1 MNRFFQITLIA
12 GIALAI
18 GTDRVCAQY
27 ANEFSEAK
35 LINQGKTTHSI
46 AGNGKVVV
54 QVQVNADG
62 SHKAI
67 KVISSTNPGDN
78 AAAMD
83 IAQNST
89 YRPAHRGKTPITAF
103 YDFTLRFNGK
113 SVASNASE
121 GNGGGGVP
129 AGGSLSPAA
138 ASVAALVR
146 QGQYAQAKSKAQ
158 AELLNTPGDESL
170 RQMLGIAAY
179 DGGDFAA
186 AASAFDKVENIG
198 PQFRPAAAQSF
209 AAAAVAGAISNPT
222 ESLAYAQKAMALQ
235 PSTNSRF
242 ALGVAQLAN
251 NDDASAIES
260 LKTAQAAAIADPKI
274 PVASK
279 VNIDA
284 ELLQAYLTNND
295 QKDAEAVAAQIK
307 QLDPKSTAGGR
318 AMGASLIRSGQAAQ
332 AAKDTTTA
340 LNDYDQAAALGD
352 PQIAVTANVAAAFAV
367 AQSAKPDYKR
377 MQSYA
382 DKAIALQPNDAQ
394 ANFAEGIA
402 LTGQWAS
409 SHDDATKK
417 KAADALDRADQQA
430 KAEGNEALSLQIET
444 FVKQN
449 LNSSS
454 GAPAGSG

>member
-1 MNRFFQITLIA
+1 MNRFFKVSAIA
-12 GIALAI
+12 VIAVTVA
-18 GTDRVCAQY
+18 TDRAYAQY

-35 LINQGKTTHSI
+35 LIAQGKTTHSI
-46 AGNGKVVV
+46 AGNGTVVV

-62 SHKAI
+62 THKAI
-67 KVISSTNPGDN
+67 KVIKSTNPGDN
-78 AAAMD
+78 DAAMD

-89 YRPAHRGKTPITAF
+89 YRPAHRGTTPVTAF

-113 SVASNASE
+113 AVVSNTSE
-121 GNGGGGVP
+121 GGGSGVP
-129 AGGSLSPAA
+129 VTGLSPAA
-138 ASVAALVR
+138 ASVAALIR

-158 AELLNTPGDESL
+158 AELLNTPGDTSL
-170 RQMLGIAAY
+170 REMLGVAAY
-179 DGGDFAA
+179 NAGDYTT
-186 AASAFDKVENIG
+186 AASAFDKVDNIG
-198 PQFRPAAAQSF
+198 TEFRPAAAQSF
-209 AAAAVAGAISNPT
+209 AAAAVSGAQSNPT

-235 PSTNSRF
+235 PTTNSRF

-251 NDDASAIES
+251 GDDAAALQS
-260 LKTAQAAAIADPKI
+260 LKAAQSAAMSDPKI
-274 PVASK
+274 PAASK
-279 VNIDA
+279 VNIDS
-284 ELLQAYLTNND
+284 ELMQAYIANND
-295 QKDAEAVAAQIK
+295 PKDAQAVAAQIK
-307 QLDPKSTAGGR
+307 QLDPNSTAGSR
-318 AMGASLIRSGQAAQ
+318 AMGVSLIKSGQAAQ

-382 DKAIALQPNDAQ
+382 DKAIALQPNNAQ

-409 SHDDATKK
+409 SHDDTTKK

-449 LNSSS
+449 LNSSGS
-454 GAPAGSG
+454 GAAPSG

>member
-1 MNRFFQITLIA
+1 MNRFFNVSAIA
-12 GIALAI
+12 IIALSVA
-18 GTDRVCAQY
+18 TDRASAQY

-35 LINQGKTTHSI
+35 LIAQGKTTHSI
-46 AGNGKVVV
+46 AGNGTVVV

-62 SHKAI
+62 THKAI
-67 KVISSTNPGDN
+67 KVIKSTNPGDN
-78 AAAMD
+78 DAAMD

-89 YRPAHRGKTPITAF
+89 YRPAHRGTTPVTAF

-113 SVASNASE
+113 AVVSNSS
-121 GNGGGGVP
+121 GGSGVP
-129 AGGSLSPAA
+129 VTGLSPAA
-138 ASVAALVR
+138 ASVAALIR

-158 AELLNTPGDESL
+158 AELLNSPGDMSL
-170 RQMLGIAAY
+170 REMLGVAAY
-179 DGGDFAA
+179 NAGDYTT
-186 AASAFDKVENIG
+186 AASAFDKVDNIG
-198 PQFRPAAAQSF
+198 TEFRPAAAQSF
-209 AAAAVAGAISNPT
+209 AAAAVSGAQSNPT
-222 ESLAYAQKAMALQ
+222 ESLAYAQKAVALQ
-235 PSTNSRF
+235 PTTNSRF
-242 ALGVAQLAN
+242 ALGVAQLAGGDN
-251 NDDASAIES
+251 TAALAS
-260 LKTAQAAAIADPKI
+260 LKAAQSAAMADSKI

-279 VNIDA
+279 VNIDS
-284 ELLQAYLTNND
+284 ELMQAYLANND
-295 QKDAEAVAAQIK
+295 QKDAQAVAAQIK
-307 QLDPKSTAGGR
+307 QLDPNSAAGSR
-318 AMGASLIRSGQAAQ
+318 AMGVSLIKSGQAAQ

-352 PQIAVTANVAAAFAV
+352 PQVAVTADVAAAFAV

-382 DKAIALQPNDAQ
+382 DKAIALQPNNAQ

-409 SHDDATKK
+409 SHDDTTKK

-449 LNSSS
+449 LNSSGS
-454 GAPAGSG
+454 GAAPSG